1 MTRLL
6 LFYSGKAE
14 QMTVINCSVLIL
26 TSRKYVLELLYS
38 ATYSLSTKCQA
49 RAEYCLISY
58 LCGFGGE
65 PSNEMTSHKPSC
77 SLAAD
82 TGGF

>member
-26 TSRKYVLELLYS
+26 TSRKYVLDG
-38 ATYSLSTKCQA
+38 APVQCHVQP
-49 RAEYCLISY
+49 EYKVPGQSRVLSY
-58 LCGFGGE
+58 LI
-65 PSNEMTSHKPSC
+65 PVWVRR
-77 SLAAD
+77 
-82 TGGF
+82 